1 MKFSIKFVKSGCS
14 FIKKNTSDSMGII
27 GEIVFNYP
35 QNEKLMSKLANEYF
49 YGVSTK
55 LAHKVIVT
63 L

>member
-14 FIKKNTSDSMGII
+14 FIKKNTSMGII